1 MRYKYSE
8 GTQSHRYLAL
18 GSASY
23 KIVGLEGK
31 YNWAMRNK
39 YWRLA
44 REGSQGFFAAS
55 VAVVAKTKLDG
66 SDQ

>member
-8 GTQSHRYLAL
+8 GTHRYLAL
-18 GSASY
+18 SNASY

>member
-23 KIVGLEGK
+23 KIVGLEEK